1 MTDSRTEAKARSQRG
16 GFITV
21 SDQVLLGSR
30 RGPQAAGYKNI
41 DTLFLAFCMSAQGH
55 DTLMLDAR
63 RAVAVDTRFEV
74 LLRRMMR
81 LERLKGS
88 AAAERY
94 FDERWATATR
104 RRADSLM
111 SPHEVVMYWSTV
123 GHRLIAVPFP
133 GKGGA
138 GQLAVLLAVVL
149 AGLADHN
156 VRPRLSRVGFQLAT
170 GLSESSVR
178 RAIAAAIE
186 RGLLIEHPP
195 RELGHSSRWTVNASA
210 ITDRAVAIDGYF
222 MGGLSPSNSTLRLMP
237 NHPVWA
243 GRSLIRGHWHVFQ
256 VLAFMGQV
264 SECALA
270 TVTGNNAVVTRR
282 SLLTMATYGLVVSA
296 GDHEWVVGPNDLDAV
311 AEQLNLVKVANRRDE
326 AAIQTAAQDREYLH
340 NRDQAVRKDR
350 DYREWKQAYWAR
362 SVQPNGRGGL
372 VFTKLE
378 TPTWQMWRDSLAT
391 DTEDKP
397 PAGTVPPLPLDTRAP
412 ELLDLALESVQ
423 RVDDDGLELAVRE
436 RPTALDLHVGQEVE
450 HVLR

>member
-1 MTDSRTEAKARSQRG
+1 MTDSRTESRARSQRG

-55 DTLMLDAR
+55 DTLKLDAR

-74 LLRRMMR
+74 LLRQMIR
-81 LERLKGS
+81 LERRTGP

-111 SPHEVVMYWSTV
+111 SPQEVVVYWSTV
-123 GHRLIAVPFP
+123 GHRLLGVPFP

-156 VRPRLSRVGFQLAT
+156 IRPRLSRVGFQLAT

-178 RAIAAAIE
+178 RATAAAIK

-195 RELGHSSRWTVNASA
+195 RELGHATRWTVNASA

-222 MGGLSPSNSTLRLMP
+222 MGGLPGSNSTLRLMP

-243 GRSLIRGHWHVFQ
+243 GRSLIRGHWHIFQ
-256 VLAFMGQV
+256 VLAFIGQV
-264 SECALA
+264 SESTLA
-270 TVTGNNAVVTRR
+270 TVTGNNPVVIRR
-282 SLLTMATYGLVVSA
+282 RLLTMATYGLVA
-296 GDHEWVVGPNDLDAV
+296 PTGDHEWVLGPNSLAIAVDL
-311 AEQLNLVKVANRRDE
+311 RRRQVDNGRVSKPRCLHPSNGRRP
-326 AAIQTAAQDREYLH
+326 AQTAFDR
-340 NRDQAVRKDR
+340 A
-350 DYREWKQAYWAR
+350 A
-362 SVQPNGRGGL
+362 G
-372 VFTKLE
+372 
-378 TPTWQMWRDSLAT
+378 
-391 DTEDKP
+391 
-397 PAGTVPPLPLDTRAP
+397 PAA
-412 ELLDLALESVQ
+412 
-423 RVDDDGLELAVRE
+423 
-436 RPTALDLHVGQEVE
+436 E
-450 HVLR
+450 HSPDACPVTT